1 MIIFQMRSHICY
13 FRWNVILI
21 FGIISFFCI
30 RFKSPV
36 FVSILNSFFILYSLG
51 SGVIIIGL
59 ACDILSL
66 PFLLLR
72 IQKRAIKSI
81 SMNRS
86 RSRTRSNRRSNR
98 SRGRS
103 RSKNRSRSSRYR
115 DDRNNDKDELKYKY
129 GRIKEIQRDYSDE
142 NYYSRSH
149 HSKNH
154 RRKKIE
160 YRNNSRSISRSD
172 SSETIKLDR
181 RSIEKY

>member
-98 SRGRS
+98 IRGRT
-103 RSKNRSRSSRYR
+103 RSKNRNQSRSSKYR
-115 DDRNNDKDELKYKY
+115 ENIRVSDKNNLDYREDSDKDELYFKQNDLVQP
-129 GRIKEIQRDYSDE
+129 I
-142 NYYSRSH
+142 
-149 HSKNH
+149 
-154 RRKKIE
+154 
-160 YRNNSRSISRSD
+160 
-172 SSETIKLDR
+172 
-181 RSIEKY
+181 

>member
-21 FGIISFFCI
+21 FGIISFFCM

-51 SGVIIIGL
+51 SGVTIIGL

-66 PFLLLR
+66 PFLFLR
-72 IQKRAIKSI
+72 IQKRTINSI

-98 SRGRS
+98 SRGRT
-103 RSKNRSRSSRYR
+103 RSKNRSQSRSSKYR
-115 DDRNNDKDELKYKY
+115 ENIRVSDKNNLDYREDIDKDELYFKQNDLVQP
-129 GRIKEIQRDYSDE
+129 I
-142 NYYSRSH
+142 
-149 HSKNH
+149 
-154 RRKKIE
+154 
-160 YRNNSRSISRSD
+160 
-172 SSETIKLDR
+172 
-181 RSIEKY
+181 